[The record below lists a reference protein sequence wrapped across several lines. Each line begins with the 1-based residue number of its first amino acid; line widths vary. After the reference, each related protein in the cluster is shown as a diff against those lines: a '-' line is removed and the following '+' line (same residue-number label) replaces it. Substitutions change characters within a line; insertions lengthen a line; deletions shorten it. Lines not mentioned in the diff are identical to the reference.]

1 MPSDLVV
8 TPLQRSVSLLS
19 TDENRSELNDKGGR
33 NTLYKQKKPL
43 EEELKR
49 GDPLLA
55 APGIHA
61 DQPQLDGYDAEIPKT
76 PDFP

>member
-8 TPLQRSVSLLS
+8 TQLQRSVSLLS
-19 TDENRSELNDKGGR
+19 TDEDRSELNDKGGR
-33 NTLYKQKKPL
+33 NTLYPQKKPL

-49 GDPLLA
+49 GDPWL

-61 DQPQLDGYDAEIPKT
+61 DQPQLDGYDAERPKT